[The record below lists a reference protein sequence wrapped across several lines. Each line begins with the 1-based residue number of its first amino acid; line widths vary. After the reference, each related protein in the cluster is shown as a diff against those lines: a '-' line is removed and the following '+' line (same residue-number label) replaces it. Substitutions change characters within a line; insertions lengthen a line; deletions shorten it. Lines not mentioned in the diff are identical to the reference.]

1 MAEGSHGLRFGPRG
15 ALVLLRDQRDGV
27 LEESSGASKINV
39 TDMYYADGS
48 GTPPDPPSVELVR
61 MKYKGVDVTELLF
74 TLLNDEVLEELEYEI
89 AEYMQEGGGYDPDD
103 YTE

>member
-1 MAEGSHGLRFGPRG
+1 MKNMTWNWEWTTDTTED
-15 ALVLLRDQRDGV
+15 LVEVVYEYDSGDAGV
-27 LEESSGASKINV
+27 
-39 TDMYYADGS
+39 MYYADGS

-74 TLLNDEVLEELEYEI
+74 ALLDDDVLEELEYEI
-89 AEYMQEGGGYDPDD
+89 AEYMQEGGGYDPED

>member
-1 MAEGSHGLRFGPRG
+1 MKNMTWNWEWTSDTTED
-15 ALVLLRDQRDGV
+15 LVEVVYEYDAGDAGV
-27 LEESSGASKINV
+27 
-39 TDMYYADGS
+39 MYYADGS

-89 AEYMQEGGGYDPDD
+89 AEYMQEGGGYDPED